1 MEGWEDSRNPLFL
14 FCTQR
19 EGRKGIARKN
29 CVNAPYIPLYGGEKE
44 IILLVSQQRVEP
56 L

>member
-29 CVNAPYIPLYGGEKE
+29 CVNAHYIPLYGGEKE
-44 IILLVSQQRVEP
+44 IILLVSQQREEP